1 MIVPDLAE
9 LSALRGAARGLSL
22 RAQPPR
28 DGATAGRSPQRAAR
42 ARPGIR
48 RGAGSTRPA
57 MMRATSTGASRHGA
71 AYRTPNCSVR
81 SANARSGW
89 SPTCIPACSS
99 AAGASSNPRCCCA
112 AAAMLAWVAATGGD
126 RVGAVIAGG
135 NRAPRIFPPRAREA
149 GVLPVLQALIEAQ
162 PRAPG
167 TPAPGGLLGALTTL
181 RRLLHPGSL
190 ILLLSDFADF
200 DPQTENILASASTH
214 SECRLLRVTD
224 PLESSGLPP
233 GSYHVGL
240 PGRLAVARWRRH
252 SRHMA
257 AAWKA
262 REQQLNDLSMRLN
275 LPLSNLNTHDAVIER
290 VVALLKEPAWAA

>member
-1 MIVPDLAE
+1 
-9 LSALRGAARGLSL
+9 
-22 RAQPPR
+22 
-28 DGATAGRSPQRAAR
+28 
-42 ARPGIR
+42 
-48 RGAGSTRPA
+48 
-57 MMRATSTGASRHGA
+57 
-71 AYRTPNCSVR
+71 
-81 SANARSGW
+81 
-89 SPTCIPACSS
+89 
-99 AAGASSNPRCCCA
+99 
-112 AAAMLAWVAATGGD
+112 
-126 RVGAVIAGG
+126 GG

-214 SECRLLRVTD
+214 SDCRLLRVTD

-240 PGRLAVARWRRH
+240 PGRLQWLDGDDTRATWQR
-252 SRHMA
+252 
-257 AAWKA
+257 AWKA